1 MNSAREAAAVLER
14 LPSLAAFGLPS
25 PSAILLQNAAKV
37 PAQPIATRP
46 QASTLYEVAT
56 PAPSTSTAYPQ
67 LRRGRPRLD
76 RSTLRCAHCGS
87 TESTQWRTSSLYEF
101 FRLGRLSTFLVRCP
115 RSLLSGPRHSRQN
128 VIHHVF
134 LRSLSPQWSSHSL
147 QRVWPSRFPPKA
159 TRDARH
165 PAARQEAQERRHD
178 DYKPRK
184 LSAATNSSSSGSG
197 GQRGEDVRLF
207 PDELS
212 SRLRTTPQ
220 CVSETG
226 GVPFFVIV

>member
-46 QASTLYEVAT
+46 QASTLYEAAT

-87 TESTQWRTSSLYEF
+87 TESTQWRTSSLY
-101 FRLGRLSTFLVRCP
+101 
-115 RSLLSGPRHSRQN
+115 
-128 VIHHVF
+128 VF
-134 LRSLSPQWSSHSL
+134 LRDSRLSLFSFVSSRNQTPYSWNVSTMCPSL
-147 QRVWPSRFPPKA
+147 TVASGVLVLFATRVASALSAEGNARPATPSRLTRSPRA
-159 TRDARH
+159 T
-165 PAARQEAQERRHD
+165 
-178 DYKPRK
+178 
-184 LSAATNSSSSGSG
+184 T
-197 GQRGEDVRLF
+197 
-207 PDELS
+207 
-212 SRLRTTPQ
+212 
-220 CVSETG
+220 
-226 GVPFFVIV
+226 